1 MFIDP
6 PQNPQPMP
14 IRSSVEIASGHSI
27 LSWFIKKAKQVKK
40 VVLDVVANPNK

>member
-6 PQNPQPMP
+6 PPRKPQPMP

-27 LSWFIKKAKQVKK
+27 LSWFVKKAKEVKE
-40 VVLDVVANPNK
+40 VVQRKLNK